1 MLIDNEITQKT
12 VETKRLTHE
21 PTLEVEI
28 AYTEQ
33 EIADKLKHYLIDQK
47 TLFASL
53 KVDASTLEKQRSQDD
68 TPALSAFQYALIH
81 WTNAQT
87 LNQFSQQIN
96 QLIFLWLNAFQA
108 NTSIQTILNHLSCL
122 QVNTFFSI
130 KNTPKLH
137 LFLFDL
143 VAETT
148 QRFQQHLLDYSLN
161 FDQHTQLP
169 NNNQILAYLEK
180 TFQQANNGQLVALLS
195 IQFQI
200 ARNNPIYSHL
210 VSTNLSQKIASIL
223 KHHISPDTTLFY
235 SGNLQFDLLVP
246 KLNNQSQLNL
256 LTAKINRAFEAI
268 LVLESYSVL
277 VTPFVGAA
285 VAEKNT
291 VDKQTFYE
299 NAKLALE
306 NAISKHQHF
315 VVHSQAIADELNA
328 QNALENQVLD
338 AFAMDH
344 LTLFFQPIVDIKSQT
359 CAGAELLLRWSDSAI
374 QHIYPN
380 VTIEILNKVGKGK
393 LFTRWLI
400 NSACRYTSELTQ
412 EHKLHIYL
420 TLNLRAEDLYDVE
433 LPHLLLQA
441 MALWKISAAD
451 IVLEIT
457 ENGTLEYNET
467 TQSVI
472 RTLSESGFKLALDDF
487 GTGFSSLSRLRTM
500 PIDLIK
506 IDQSFVRDIKHSADD
521 YEIVK
526 SIAML
531 ANSLG
536 KEVLVEGVE
545 DEDCFDLIK
554 QMNIHKCQGYYFAK
568 PMPFEA
574 FVAWAKQ
581 HSSR

>member
-130 KNTPKLH
+130 KNTHKLH

-268 LVLESYSVL
+268 LVLENYSVL

-400 NSACRYTSELTQ
+400 NSACRYASELTQ

>member
-1 MLIDNEITQKT
+1 MLIDNEITQQT

-53 KVDASTLEKQRSQDD
+53 KVDASTLERQRSQDD
-68 TPALSAFQYALIH
+68 TPALSAFQYALTH

-96 QLIFLWLNAFQA
+96 QLIFLWLNAFQT

-130 KNTPKLH
+130 KNTHKLH

-268 LVLESYSVL
+268 LVLENYSVL

-400 NSACRYTSELTQ
+400 NSACRYASELTQ

-441 MALWKISAAD
+441 MALWKISATD